1 MNNLKLQN
9 KILLILILPI
19 ISIIVLS
26 INSLYSKFEEKNSM
40 FKTEAYLEFT
50 MKTNSLLNQL
60 QKERSYSINYI
71 TSYGN
76 SYKNELMNQENSS
89 NKKLK
94 ELEEFLTEF
103 DTSVYGSKIEK
114 NLDILRKELKKLKD
128 IRAKVLSSQID
139 ENTAKEYYSK
149 MIDILLSFFDD
160 LVTFSDNGEVSKYS
174 ESIVALANTTEK
186 AYKESAV
193 LRNIF
198 DMGRITSSDYS
209 MFSSLVASQD
219 TYLDTFKKIA
229 TKEELKL
236 YEKLVASVSNKEVEK
251 LRQIVFYKNS
261 KDSILSHMREVAGYG
276 GLIHNFKNYVLRGD
290 RKNFKKVE
298 QMHVSLIRDIRKYQ
312 RLKNV
317 TRKEKKL
324 LKKVKR
330 VFDSYL
336 LTLTEIKELRETGAT
351 INELD
356 AYAQIDDSRAI
367 KALNEL
373 SKNIFGADMNNWD
386 KQSFARIDQ
395 FILLQKK
402 VSQNLLNL
410 THETTESIN
419 QDFITLI
426 AMIIV
431 VMTLIFVSL
440 FFMTRR
446 IVNSLKTFKE
456 GLEYFFLYVIR
467 EKEYLKPMPVDGS
480 DEFAQMTEDMNK
492 QIVKIKDI
500 IEQDRRVVVELSDVV
515 EKVSNGFLNYKIH
528 ESGATKEVES
538 LRVII
543 NEMIESTYK
552 KVSNVNKILDGYA
565 KGEYSTRLKGDEKD
579 GLYGDFGTLFA
590 GSVLLGQSISQLVAM
605 ITNAGKELEENT
617 IVLSQSSSNLSSRAN
632 QQASALEETAASIE
646 QITVNMQSSTH
657 DVEKMLNI
665 SDELNSSAKTGNEL
679 ATKTSNSMDEIN
691 EKVTAISEA
700 ITVIDQ
706 IAFQTNIL
714 SLNAAVEAATA
725 GEAGKGFAVVAQEV
739 RNLAGRSADAANTI
753 KKLVEEANLKSN
765 EGKTIANDMITGYD
779 SLSSKIVDTKEIIDS
794 VSSAIKEQE
803 EGMLQVNDAVS
814 QIDKMTQENA
824 ATSADIGDLSNQV
837 AVLSSRLLG
846 ITSKTQITDKYYDM
860 VDDIDL
866 IQLISKFKNN
876 NINFKKH
883 YFADLD
889 SYEHISIAKN
899 EDTELGKWIINSERN
914 QKPYV
919 NSAQWKKLKD
929 RKEKFHE
936 LMQEFMD
943 LNAQKASN
951 EQLRAL
957 AKDIEYITG
966 DLFSSLN
973 DISVVN
979 TKMLRNEM

>member
-40 FKTEAYLEFT
+40 KKTQDYLEFT

-76 SYKNELMNQENSS
+76 SYKNELINQKSSS
-89 NKKLK
+89 NKNLN
-94 ELEEFLTEF
+94 ELEKFLTTF
-103 DTSVYGSKIEK
+103 DSSIYGSKIEK
-114 NLDILRKELKKLKD
+114 NINTLKKEFKKLKN
-128 IRAKVLSSQID
+128 IREKVLSSQID
-139 ENTAKEYYSK
+139 ENTTKIYYTN
-149 MIDILLSFFDD
+149 MINLLLSFFDD

-186 AYKESAV
+186 AYQESAV

-198 DMGRITSSDYS
+198 DMGRITSEDYS
-209 MFSSLVASQD
+209 KFSSLVASQD
-219 TYLDTFKKIA
+219 TYIDTFKKIA
-229 TKEELKL
+229 SKEELK
-236 YEKLVASVSNKEVEK
+236 YFKKLIDSSSNKDVNR
-251 LRQIVFYKNS
+251 LRQIVFYKS
-261 KDSILSHMREVAGYG
+261 TKDSILSSIKEKAGYG
-276 GLIHNFKNYVLRGD
+276 GLIHNFKNYLLSGD
-290 RKNFKKVE
+290 RKYYKKVE
-298 QMHVSLIRDIRKYQ
+298 QMHVSLIRDVKKFK

-336 LTLTEIKELRETGAT
+336 LATTEIKDLIATGAT
-351 INELD
+351 IDELD
-356 AYAQIDDSRAI
+356 AYVQIDDSRAI
-367 KALNEL
+367 KALSEL
-373 SKNIFGADMNNWD
+373 SKNIFGADVQTWD
-386 KQSFARIDQ
+386 KNSFLRVEQ
-395 FILLQKK
+395 FIKLQKL
-402 VSQNLLNL
+402 VSDNLLKL
-410 THETTESIN
+410 TQETTQSIN
-419 QDFITLI
+419 QGFIVLI
-426 AMIIV
+426 TMIIIV
-431 VMTLIFVSL
+431 LLLIFVSL

-467 EKEYLKPMPVDGS
+467 EKEYLKPMPVNGS

-492 QIVKIKDI
+492 QIIKIKDI
-500 IEQDRRVVVELSDVV
+500 IEQDRKVVIELSDVV

-528 ESGATKEVES
+528 EHGATKEVES

-543 NEMIESTYK
+543 NEMIGSTYK

-565 KGEYSTRLKGDEKD
+565 KGEYSTRLKGEEKD

-765 EGKTIANDMITGYD
+765 EGKTIANNMITGYD
-779 SLSSKIVDTKEIIDS
+779 SLSSKIIDTKEIIDS

-889 SYEHISIAKN
+889 SYGHINVAKN
-899 EDTELGKWIINSERN
+899 EDTELGKWIIYSEKN

-919 NSAQWKKLKD
+919 NSNEWKKLKE
-929 RKEKFHE
+929 RKEKFHV

-957 AKDIEYITG
+957 AKDIEYLTG

-973 DISVVN
+973 DISVAN
-979 TKMLRNEM
+979 TKILRNKM